1 MRRASSRDPEMHQTK
16 KGNQW
21 YHGMKVHAGV
31 DAGTGFVHTIEGTAA
46 NVSDVSMTLAGGQ
59 VQTQYTSPAEC
70 DEEWFWIV
78 NGILDTTKTGL
89 VEYDGGRFMIAAG
102 RILREVNGLVMD
114 PNKSVWYYL
123 ANGQVADYTGL
134 VQFDGAWFYVISGRL
149 ATEYSGQMEY
159 DGEWFTVLNGQ
170 VV

>member
-1 MRRASSRDPEMHQTK
+1 MHQTK

-59 VQTQYTSPAEC
+59 VQTQYTGPAEC

-102 RILREVNGLVMD
+102 RIFFCTSYG
-114 PNKSVWYYL
+114 
-123 ANGQVADYTGL
+123 
-134 VQFDGAWFYVISGRL
+134 
-149 ATEYSGQMEY
+149 
-159 DGEWFTVLNGQ
+159 
-170 VV
+170 